1 MNDITELIA
10 AAAGGDGR
18 AADELYGRVYGE
30 LRKLAR
36 SHRRRWHGD
45 ETIGTT
51 VLIHEA
57 YLKLADSGSGF
68 ANRKHFYATAS
79 RAMRQ
84 ILMNYAERR
93 KTAKRSGDMID
104 IEADELSFADDDT
117 IDDLMTLHELLNNLE
132 THHPRR
138 CRIIECRV
146 FGGMSIEDTAE
157 ALDISR
163 TTVKREWS
171 LVSAWLYQKLKP
183 DVIAGSL
190 A

>member
-68 ANRKHFYATAS
+68 ANRKHFYA
-79 RAMRQ
+79 
-84 ILMNYAERR
+84 
-93 KTAKRSGDMID
+93 
-104 IEADELSFADDDT
+104 
-117 IDDLMTLHELLNNLE
+117 
-132 THHPRR
+132 
-138 CRIIECRV
+138 
-146 FGGMSIEDTAE
+146 
-157 ALDISR
+157 
-163 TTVKREWS
+163 
-171 LVSAWLYQKLKP
+171 
-183 DVIAGSL
+183 
-190 A
+190 